1 MRIISTNI
9 AKPTTIPWRG
19 KLVQTGIYKSP
30 TNKPIYLG
38 KQDVKGDTVSDRNVH
53 GGEFKACYV
62 YSAEHYSYWQKLHP
76 NLEWSFGMMGENL
89 TISDLYETKIYIGDI
104 YKIGEALVQIT
115 QPREPCYKFGYKL
128 GTQKALKQFIEHGY
142 PGTYLKVLKEGF
154 VNKGDEFVLV
164 EKTES
169 SLSTHDFFKLLFEKE
184 KDQSLLKLAI
194 KNEALPKN
202 KRDKLKTFLI

>member
-1 MRIISTNI
+1 M
-9 AKPTTIPWRG
+9 
-19 KLVQTGIYKSP
+19 
-30 TNKPIYLG
+30 
-38 KQDVKGDTVSDRNVH
+38 
-53 GGEFKACYV
+53 
-62 YSAEHYSYWQKLHP
+62 
-76 NLEWSFGMMGENL
+76 
-89 TISDLYETKIYIGDI
+89 
-104 YKIGEALVQIT
+104 QIT